1 MTNSREGVLGNHL
14 TAPTYFRQR
23 GAVPSEN
30 DAEME
35 LHRLHAQ
42 LHDRL
47 PRPLRG
53 VDRVHVG
60 LHVRRRARLRALL
73 FGHRFGG
80 KSGHPQSLLGFV
92 AQQLLRHGR

>member
-53 VDRVHVG
+53 VDRVDVG
-60 LHVRRRARLRALL
+60 LHLRERQGLHPLL
-73 FGHRFGG
+73 HGDSPGG
-80 KSGHPQSLLGFV
+80 ESRHSQSFPCFAAFKFL
-92 AQQLLRHGR
+92 

>member
-30 DAEME
+30 DAKME

-47 PRPLRG
+47 PRPLWG
-53 VDRVHVG
+53 VDRVDVG
-60 LHVRRRARLRALL
+60 LHVRISYIGSDLVKKDNSSICLSISRLEME
-73 FGHRFGG
+73 
-80 KSGHPQSLLGFV
+80 
-92 AQQLLRHGR
+92 